1 MRLKASPA
9 HKGLT
14 MEIKG
19 IDRLDKQIDFPAPKP
34 EIKLDTQSETGDL
47 RRSDCALDPDGD
59 SLGGVLVQWLTF
71 SLPYMTE
78 ISVVIRQ

>member
-34 EIKLDTQSETGDL
+34 EIKLDT
-47 RRSDCALDPDGD
+47 
-59 SLGGVLVQWLTF
+59 
-71 SLPYMTE
+71 
-78 ISVVIRQ
+78 